1 MRRSANWQRRA
12 ACAGTLLVLALAS
25 CSVVDDRSVEP
36 IDPPF
41 GLDDTIAVS
50 TSDPA
55 DTTGTTDPSGS
66 GASTSVVPATT
77 EPPVQTEQVRLY
89 FIASGRL
96 TYVAA
101 PLPSPVVLAQLVAAL
116 QAGPPAGDLGTGLRS
131 AIPALLEIN
140 VTTDGSGIAE
150 VQLPDGFFDAMTVG
164 DQRLVVAQ
172 LVLTLTDSRG
182 IGQVTFDEA
191 VPKPSGELTPAGQP
205 LAFRDFESLLVS
217 TAGNG

>member
-1 MRRSANWQRRA
+1 MAGVNGWQRRA
-12 ACAGTLLVLALAS
+12 ASIGTLLAFAIAS

-36 IDPPF
+36 VDPPF
-41 GLDDTIAVS
+41 GLDDTLAVP

-55 DTTGTTDPSGS
+55 SDTTDPTGS
-66 GASTSVVPATT
+66 GASTSVAPATT

-101 PLPSPVVLAQLVAAL
+101 QLPSPVVLAQLVAAL
-116 QAGPPAGDLGTGLRS
+116 QAGPPAGDLGAGLRS
-131 AIPALLEIN
+131 ALPALLEIN

-150 VQLPDGFFDAMTVG
+150 VQLPDGFFDALTVG

-172 LVLTLTDSRG
+172 LVLTLADSRG

-205 LAFRDFESLLVS
+205 LAYRDFESLLVS